1 MRLGGAK
8 AKLPRGLKANIP
20 VEGSIRQQRDSLV
33 RIFFMFPRGLAL
45 GNVDPNTG
53 AARPLDPLRTKS
65 VPNPSAASRPARGG
79 GGAWQPAGSGSARGA
94 AAHALA

>member
-1 MRLGGAK
+1 M
-8 AKLPRGLKANIP
+8 
-20 VEGSIRQQRDSLV
+20 

-79 GGAWQPAGSGSARGA
+79 GGAWQPAGSGSGTRPPAARSVVTARLGPLG
-94 AAHALA
+94 HL